1 MSPHHPPRRSYT
13 RSRSGRASAARWLAV
28 VSFFLVL
35 RPARAQE
42 KPLPVDVS
50 ISSLSFVQA
59 PYVAARDKD
68 YFRQEGI
75 ETRFI
80 LMNSAVASKALVTQ
94 AIDFNTL
101 GSPTIN
107 AAVVGLPI
115 RSVLANG
122 SRTDMYLIGAKENRS
137 LEELR
142 GKKVGTGGIGGLAD
156 VGARRFLAAK
166 GIDPKEVT
174 FIVLGSS
181 SVRMA
186 AVSSGAVAASPLS
199 PPHDYLAKKAGL
211 KVLGYF
217 GDAFPSYMGGVGIHL
232 DSLRTR
238 PALVKGFVKATL
250 KGLKFIHAR
259 KAETVEI
266 MMRHMK
272 SDNREMAEA
281 IYDSSVP
288 SFTKDG
294 LIGPE
299 AQQAIIAIALQA
311 MSRSEAISPEAV
323 FDFRLAREANREL
336 EAEGW
341 KP

>member
-1 MSPHHPPRRSYT
+1 MHVAALIAVWIFAAAVWAFPGPR
-13 RSRSGRASAARWLAV
+13 ALH
-28 VSFFLVL
+28 
-35 RPARAQE
+35 AQE
-42 KPLPVDVS
+42 KPLVVEVS

-59 PYVAARDKD
+59 PYVAARDKGF
-68 YFRQEGI
+68 FRQEGI
-75 ETRFI
+75 EPRFI
-80 LMNSAVASKALVTQ
+80 LLNSAVASKALVSQ

-115 RSVLANG
+115 RSVMANG
-122 SRTDMYLIGAKENRS
+122 SRTDMYLIGAKEIRS

-142 GKKVGTGGIGGLAD
+142 GKKIGTGGIGGLAD

-186 AVSSGAVAASPLS
+186 AVSSGTVAASPLS
-199 PPHDYLAKKAGL
+199 PPHDYVAKKAGL

-232 DSLRTR
+232 DSLKSR
-238 PALVKGFVKATL
+238 PALVKGFVKASL

-259 KAETVEI
+259 KAETVEM

-272 SDNREMAEA
+272 TDNREMVEA

-294 LIGPE
+294 LIGQE
-299 AQQAIIAIALQA
+299 AQQAIIAIAAQA
-311 MSRSEAISPEAV
+311 MGRTEAISPEAV
-323 FDFRLAREANREL
+323 FDFRLARETNKEL

>member
-1 MSPHHPPRRSYT
+1 MHV
-13 RSRSGRASAARWLAV
+13 AARTALWIFGAALC
-28 VSFFLVL
+28 SLSGL
-35 RPARAQE
+35 SILHAQE
-42 KPLPVDVS
+42 KSQLVEVS

-59 PYVAARDKD
+59 PYVAARDKG

-75 ETRFI
+75 EPRFI
-80 LMNSAVASKALVTQ
+80 LLNSAVASKALVSHG
-94 AIDFNTL
+94 IDFNTL

-107 AAVVGLPI
+107 AAIAGLPI
-115 RSVLANG
+115 RSVMANG
-122 SRTDMYLIGAKENRS
+122 SRTDMYLIGAKEIRS
-137 LEELR
+137 LEDLR
-142 GKKVGTGGIGGLAD
+142 GKKIGTGGIGGLAD

-166 GIDPKEVT
+166 GIDPKEIT

-186 AVSSGAVAASPLS
+186 AVLSGTVAASPLS
-199 PPHDYLAKKAGL
+199 PPHDYVAKKSGL

-238 PALVKGFVKATL
+238 PALVKGFVKASL
-250 KGLKFIHAR
+250 KGLKFIHAN
-259 KAETVEI
+259 KAETVAL

-272 SDNREMAEA
+272 TDNREMVEA

-299 AQQAIIAIALQA
+299 AQQAIVAIAAQA
-311 MSRSEAISPEAV
+311 MGRSEAASPEAI

>member
-1 MSPHHPPRRSYT
+1 MFGAVRFSLL
-13 RSRSGRASAARWLAV
+13 GASALH
-28 VSFFLVL
+28 
-35 RPARAQE
+35 AQE
-42 KPLPVDVS
+42 KPLVVDVS

-59 PYVAARDKD
+59 PYVAARDRG

-75 ETRFI
+75 EPRFI
-80 LMNSAVASKALVTQ
+80 LLNSAVASKALVSHG
-94 AIDFNTL
+94 IDFNTL

-107 AAVVGLPI
+107 AAIAGMPI

-122 SRTDMYLIGAKENRS
+122 SRTDMYLIASSEIRT
-137 LEELR
+137 LEDLK
-142 GKKVGTGGIGGLAD
+142 GKKVATGGIGGLAD
-156 VGARRFLAAK
+156 VGARRFLSAK
-166 GIDPKEVT
+166 GIDTREVT

-186 AVSSGAVAASPLS
+186 AVMSGAVAASPLS

-211 KVLGYF
+211 RALGYF

-232 DSLRTR
+232 DALHSR

-259 KAETVEI
+259 KAETVEM
-266 MMRHMK
+266 MMRYMK
-272 SDNREMAEA
+272 TENREMVEA
-281 IYDSSVP
+281 MYDSSVP

-299 AQQAIIAIALQA
+299 AQQAIIAIAAQA
-311 MSRSEAISPEAV
+311 IGRNEAVRPEAV
-323 FDFRLAREANREL
+323 FDFRLAREAGREL
-336 EAEGW
+336 EGEGW

>member
-1 MSPHHPPRRSYT
+1 VGKYNKTYRARSSVRTFCFLLVGIFFT
-13 RSRSGRASAARWLAV
+13 RQILQ
-28 VSFFLVL
+28 
-35 RPARAQE
+35 AQE
-42 KPLPVDVS
+42 KPVNVS

-59 PYVAARDKD
+59 PYVVARDKG

-75 ETRFI
+75 DPRFI
-80 LMNSAVASKALVTQ
+80 LLNSAIAAKALVTQ

-107 AAVVGLPI
+107 AAIAGVPI

-122 SRTDMYLIGAKENRS
+122 SRTDMYLIGSKEIRS

-156 VGARRFLAAK
+156 VGTKRFLSAK
-166 GIDPKEVT
+166 GIDAKEVT

-181 SVRMA
+181 SVRMS
-186 AVSSGAVAASPLS
+186 AVLSGAVAAAPLS
-199 PPHDYLAKKAGL
+199 PPHDYWAKKSGL

-232 DSLRTR
+232 DSLRNR
-238 PALVKGFVKATL
+238 PALIKGFVKASL
-250 KGLKFIHAR
+250 KGLKFIHSHR
-259 KAETVEI
+259 PETI
-266 MMRHMK
+266 DMMMRHMK
-272 SDNREMAEA
+272 ADNREMVEA

-294 LIGPE
+294 LLSPE
-299 AQQAIIAIALQA
+299 AQQAIIAIAAQA
-311 MSRSEAISPEAV
+311 IGRSEAISPEAV